1 MKLNYRDRIVLTIVI
16 VIVVWALGIMF
27 FIKPAVEGVQDSQAA
42 LDDAKA
48 KRATLQARVDEDA
61 DLPQRIEQ
69 AYKEVT
75 KMTESFYDIQETQIA
90 TQKVDD
96 LLLGDELKNLDMQIS
111 DYSIMTLKPYEYI
124 SKRPET
130 DIDKTVVNYKNNEAM
145 DVSDGKKVV
154 TPTNGESNVDAKGEV
169 HAAAAMIGY
178 YGIKFEFKGKL
189 DDFESFCEKMKTQ
202 NEEKTMFISAMEFKF
217 DEEEDSANNDGDKK
231 EKKLSETDISG
242 EMTLQMMVVEK
253 LPDPNTL
260 AQTTP
265 ESAKTDADADAD
277 AAAEPADTSE
287 K

>member
-16 VIVVWALGIMF
+16 VIVVWVLGIMF
-27 FIKPAVEGVQDSQAA
+27 FIKPAIEGVKASQAA

-96 LLLGDELKNLDMQIS
+96 LLLGDELKNLDMKIS
-111 DYSIMTLKPYEYI
+111 DYSIMTLKPYKYV
-124 SKRPET
+124 SKRPVT
-130 DIDKTVVNYKNNEAM
+130 AIDQTVTNYKNNEAM
-145 DVSDGKKVV
+145 DKSDGKKVV
-154 TPTNGESNVDAKGEV
+154 TPTNAESNIDAKGQV
-169 HAAAAMIGY
+169 QAANAMIGY
-178 YGIKFEFKGKL
+178 YGIQFQFEGKL
-189 DDFESFCEKMKTQ
+189 DDFEAFCEKMKNQ
-202 NEEKTMFISAMEFKF
+202 NDEKTMFISEMSFKF
-217 DEEEDSANNDGDKK
+217 DEEEEKENKDGDK

-253 LPDPNTL
+253 LPDPSTL

-265 ESAKTDADADAD
+265 VSAETDEEADETADL
-277 AAAEPADTSE
+277 ADTSE